1 MLVADAMTWIIHSLS
16 FLLFIL
22 LCLSS
27 SWEYP
32 GDETRGGNGTIDK
45 ENLVL
50 LCEELRKQFDDAPEK
65 FELSIAIPASVARFE
80 VGFDFINLAPSIH
93 FFNVMAY
100 DLHGMWDDPRIVGAH
115 SDIGGIGKAI
125 DYIVTNSSVPAS
137 QVLLGL
143 SAYGRSFT
151 LSNHSCLSLGCPFK
165 KNSNL
170 TALGKLFSF

>member
-1 MLVADAMTWIIHSLS
+1 M
-16 FLLFIL
+16 
-22 LCLSS
+22 SS

-32 GDETRGGNGTIDK
+32 GDETRGGNGNIDK

-50 LCEELRKQFDDAPEK
+50 LCDELRKNFDDAPEK
-65 FELSIAIPASVARFE
+65 FELSMAIPASVARFE
-80 VGFDFINLAPSIH
+80 VGFDFINLASSVH

-100 DLHGMWDDPRIVGAH
+100 DLHGIWDEPRIVGAN
-115 SDIGGIGKAI
+115 SDIGGINKAI
-125 DYIVTNSSVPAS
+125 DYILTNSSVPAS

-151 LSNHSCLSLGCPFK
+151 LSNDTCLTLGCPFK

-170 TALGKLFSF
+170 TAIGKYIFHSHVHN